1 VQGTTRPRIKICCI
15 GDVEEAWLAIRHG
28 AEAIGLVSEMPS
40 GPGRIP
46 ERLIAEVAAAVPPGV
61 TSFLLTSR
69 QSVSDMPVKQLGG
82 TGRLHDWQISRRI
95 REALSVPVFLAGGL
109 RADNV
114 AEAIAAVKPFAVDVC
129 SGIRTAGRLDAAK
142 LEAFVQAVRGAA

>member
-1 VQGTTRPRIKICCI
+1 MLSLPGISLVQVVHVT
-15 GDVEEAWLAIRHG
+15 GDES
-28 AEAIGLVSEMPS
+28 LV
-40 GPGRIP
+40 R
-46 ERLIAEVAAAVPPGV
+46 AAAVAPFVDGI
-61 TSFLLTSR
+61 LLDSGN
-69 QSVSDMPVKQLGG
+69 QNLPVKQLGG

-114 AEAIAAVKPFAVDVC
+114 AEAIATVEPFAVDVC